1 MKKKESLS
9 RKLTFG
15 VFYLLSSS
23 IANLGISVIT
33 VGFIAR
39 ALDVEN
45 FGLYSAILSFVGLFQ
60 FLSDF
65 GLNKT
70 LLKFG
75 STDRAKAQV
84 SFGNALFLK
93 SILSVPTLI
102 LIALFGYFAG
112 YRNEEFIILI
122 LFGIG
127 LILDSYATV
136 FSSIRRILGSFKL
149 ISFFRI
155 VKGIINLIIIFA
167 ALNIQNS
174 VLSLAWAVMLL
185 SLIVFILSLINTV
198 MLLKP
203 KLNLALI
210 KEYSKDSVL
219 FSFNDFFLNIYGKI
233 STVLLSF
240 FYEFQIV
247 GIYSAAVR
255 FTKIANL
262 LPAQVKLV
270 LLPTMYRLLD
280 T

>member
-262 LPAQVKLV
+262 
-270 LLPTMYRLLD
+270 
-280 T
+280 